1 LKKLRISIVVELD
14 VPDSTTVAEVFG
26 EQAFRI
32 GDAVVRPGLEFHELV
47 SSTENSSSWMEPG
60 EEMFDLVQGAVT
72 TSRTTLELS

>member
-1 LKKLRISIVVELD
+1 MKKLRISIVVELD
-14 VPDSTTVAEVFG
+14 VPDSTTVTEVVG

-32 GDAVVRPGLEFHELV
+32 GDAVVRPGLEFHELA
-47 SSTENSSSWMEPG
+47 SSTDHSSSWMEPG